1 MTRWRADRGDDR
13 VLPFT
18 LAVSYLVLPFLLV
31 AVVLLYLLPERT
43 DELFAWT
50 IEPPLTAMFLG
61 SAYVGGIW
69 FFTQVVRLRRW
80 HRVQYGFPAVVL
92 FATLLGVATVLHWDR
107 FHHGHVSFVAWA
119 VLYATTPFLALAAL
133 LLNRPADPRTP
144 ETYDVG
150 VPRPVRLVLGA
161 AGAVALLAGLALFL
175 VPSVGIELW
184 AWELTPLT
192 ARVVGAVLTLP
203 GAVDVWL
210 LLDGRWSSFRW
221 MFQAQ
226 LASLVLIN
234 AAWIVERDHLLWE
247 RPVTWLF
254 VVGVVGALVVY
265 ATLYAWCERPTRAS
279 AVDRGGPAVR

>member
-1 MTRWRADRGDDR
+1 VSRWRAVPGDDR

-18 LAVSYLVLPFLLV
+18 LAVSWLVLPFLLV

-50 IEPPLTAMFLG
+50 IDPPLSAMFLG

-80 HRVQYGFPAVVL
+80 HRVQHGFPAVVL
-92 FATLLGVATVLHWDR
+92 FAALLGVATLLHWDR

-119 VLYATTPFLALAAL
+119 VLYAVTPFLALAAL
-133 LLNRPADPRTP
+133 LLNRPADPRVL
-144 ETYDVG
+144 ESHDVR
-150 VPRPVRLVLGA
+150 VPRAVRLVLGI
-161 AGAVALLAGLALFL
+161 AGIAALLAGLTLFV

-203 GAVDVWL
+203 GAVDAWL
-210 LLDGRWSSFRW
+210 LADDRWTSFRW

-234 AAWIVERDHLLWE
+234 TAWFVERDHLLWD
-247 RPVTWLF
+247 RPLAWLF
-254 VVGVVGALVVY
+254 AGGVAGALVVY
-265 ATLYAWCERPTRAS
+265 VVLYAWCERAARVRA
-279 AVDRGGPAVR
+279 P

>member
-1 MTRWRADRGDDR
+1 VSRWRAVPGDDR

-18 LAVSYLVLPFLLV
+18 LAVSWLVLPFLVV
-31 AVVLLYLLPERT
+31 ALGLLYLLPERT

-50 IEPPLTAMFLG
+50 IEPPFTAMFLG
-61 SAYVGGIW
+61 SAYMGGIW

-92 FATLLGVATVLHWDR
+92 FATLLGIATILHWDR

-119 VLYATTPFLALAAL
+119 TLYVVTPFLALVAL
-133 LLNRPADPRTP
+133 LLNRPADPGTR
-144 ETYDVG
+144 EQHDVR
-150 VPRPVRLVLGA
+150 VPRPVRIVLGVAGIA
-161 AGAVALLAGLALFL
+161 ALVAGLTLFV

-184 AWELTPLT
+184 AWDLTPLT

-210 LLDGRWSSFRW
+210 LVDDRWSSFRW

-226 LASLVLIN
+226 LASLALIN
-234 AAWIVERDHLLWE
+234 AAWIVERDDLLWD
-247 RPVTWLF
+247 RPLAWLF
-254 VVGVVGALVVY
+254 AGGVMAALVVY
-265 ATLYAWCERPTRAS
+265 AALYVWCERPLRVRA
-279 AVDRGGPAVR
+279 A

>member
-1 MTRWRADRGDDR
+1 VSRWRAVPGDDR

-18 LAVSYLVLPFLLV
+18 LAVSWLVLPFLVV
-31 AVVLLYLLPERT
+31 ALGLLYLLPERT

-50 IEPPLTAMFLG
+50 IEPPFTAMFLG
-61 SAYVGGIW
+61 SAYMGGIW

-92 FATLLGVATVLHWDR
+92 FATLLGIATILHWDR

-119 VLYATTPFLALAAL
+119 TLYVVTPVLALVAL
-133 LLNRPADPRTP
+133 LLNRPADPGTR
-144 ETYDVG
+144 EQHDVR
-150 VPRPVRLVLGA
+150 VPRPVRVVLGVAGIA
-161 AGAVALLAGLALFL
+161 ALVAGLTLFV

-184 AWELTPLT
+184 AWDLTPLT

-210 LLDGRWSSFRW
+210 LVDDRWSSFRW

-226 LASLVLIN
+226 LASLALIN
-234 AAWIVERDHLLWE
+234 AAWIVERDDLLWD
-247 RPVTWLF
+247 RPLAWLF
-254 VVGVVGALVVY
+254 AGGVMAALVVY
-265 ATLYAWCERPTRAS
+265 AALYVWCERPLRVRA
-279 AVDRGGPAVR
+279 A

>member
-1 MTRWRADRGDDR
+1 MSRWRAVPGDDR

-18 LAVSYLVLPFLLV
+18 LGVAYLVLPFLLV
-31 AVVLLYLLPERT
+31 ALVLLYLLPERT
-43 DELFAWT
+43 DRLFAWT
-50 IEPPLTAMFLG
+50 IDPPITAMFLG

-92 FATLLGVATVLHWDR
+92 FATLLGLATVLHWDR

-119 VLYATTPFLALAAL
+119 VLYVTTPFLALVAL
-133 LLNRPADPRTP
+133 LLNRSADP
-144 ETYDVG
+144 G
-150 VPRPVRLVLGA
+150 VPEDHDRRVPQPVRLVLGV
-161 AGAVALLAGLALFL
+161 AGIVALVAGLVLFA

-210 LLDGRWSSFRW
+210 LVDDRWSSFRW
-221 MFQAQ
+221 MFQSQ
-226 LASLVLIN
+226 LASLALIN
-234 AAWIVERDHLLWE
+234 AAWIVERDELLWD
-247 RPVTWLF
+247 RPLAWLF
-254 VVGVVGALVVY
+254 AGGVAAALVVY
-265 ATLYAWCERPTRAS
+265 AGLYAWLERPSHVRS
-279 AVDRGGPAVR
+279 A

>member
-1 MTRWRADRGDDR
+1 MTRWRAVPGDDR

-18 LAVSYLVLPFLLV
+18 LGVSWLVLPFLLV
-31 AVVLLYLLPERT
+31 ALVLLYLLPEST
-43 DELFAWT
+43 DRLFAWT

-61 SAYVGGIW
+61 SAYMGGIW

-92 FATLLGVATVLHWDR
+92 FAMLLGAATLLHWDR

-119 VLYATTPFLALAAL
+119 VLYVTTPFLALVAL
-133 LLNRPADPRTP
+133 LLNRSADPGVP
-144 ETYDVG
+144 EQLDVR
-150 VPRPVRLVLGA
+150 VPRPVRLVLGI
-161 AGAVALLAGLALFL
+161 GGGVALLAGLVLFA

-203 GAVDVWL
+203 GAVDLWL
-210 LLDGRWSSFRW
+210 LVDDRWTSFRW

-226 LASLVLIN
+226 LASLALIN
-234 AAWIVERDHLLWE
+234 AAWIVERDDLLWD
-247 RPVTWLF
+247 RPLAWLF
-254 VVGVVGALVVY
+254 AGGVAGALVVY
-265 ATLYAWCERPTRAS
+265 AALYLWGERALR
-279 AVDRGGPAVR
+279 VRPG